1 MSLQFRI
8 VDALED
14 FGATRYF
21 VPWTGPVAHFPGVWL
36 RGFNV

>member
-14 FGATRYF
+14 FLDYSLCRTLNGTSRS
-21 VPWTGPVAHFPGVWL
+21 FPGVL
-36 RGFNV
+36 LGAFNV